1 MTGGTSW
8 RGDYA
13 ALTERIDMTTNGELN
28 VGEATIKLLEKYG
41 VDTLFGIPGVHT
53 LDFCRGLNM
62 SSIRHVQAR
71 NEQGAGFMADGYAR
85 ASGKPGVA
93 LVISGPGVTNALT
106 AVGQAYAD
114 SIPLLM
120 LSSDAASYTIGK
132 GWGCL
137 HEVPSLTDTTAPLTA
152 FSATAMSPEEVPGL
166 IARAFSVF
174 ASERPRPV
182 HIAIP
187 IDILAMPAGGDW
199 EAIELPDRPA
209 PTRKNLDRACELL
222 RNAKQP
228 MICVGGG
235 AWLASEAITELA
247 ERLGA
252 AVIGSTAGK
261 GIIDD
266 SHPLSLS
273 AGTVRGEVQQ
283 YLKNADVVLAVG
295 TELSEVDSFVETL
308 EINGKI
314 IRVDLDPRKMN
325 DLYPAAVAI
334 IGGAKTT
341 TEAIARQLGEVEA
354 RTETAAEVAAIRSEI
369 LANLSDSEVRH
380 CKTLKVLRK
389 ALPVDTVVMGDI
401 CQLVYTGAFAFDVA
415 KPRLWHYPAGYC
427 TLGCG
432 LPDAIG
438 AKLALPD
445 TPVVSFAGDGGF
457 MFTVQELV
465 TAAELELPL
474 PLILWNNEGLKQI
487 QDDMKLRE
495 IDLVGVTGINPD
507 FIELAKSCRCHAL
520 RVDSAQ
526 ALTDAIAE
534 ALKADRPTLIE
545 VNEWDAWLN

>member
-1 MTGGTSW
+1 MTS
-8 RGDYA
+8 D
-13 ALTERIDMTTNGELN
+13 NELN
-28 VGEATIKLLEKYG
+28 VGEATIKLLEQYG
-41 VDTLFGIPGVHT
+41 VDTVFGIPGVHT
-53 LDFCRGLNM
+53 LDYCRGLNK
-62 SSIRHVQAR
+62 SSIQHVQAR

-106 AVGQAYAD
+106 AIGQAYAD
-114 SIPLLM
+114 SIPVLM
-120 LSSDAASYTIGK
+120 LSADAASYTLGK

-152 FSATAMSPEEVPGL
+152 FSATAMHPEEVPGL

-174 ASERPRPV
+174 SSERPRPV

-187 IDILAMPAGGDW
+187 IDVLAMPAGGDW
-199 EAIELPDRPA
+199 EAIEVPARPA
-209 PTRKNLDRACELL
+209 PTAKKIQRACELL
-222 RNAKQP
+222 RGARQP

-235 AWLASEAITELA
+235 AWLASDAITEIA

-273 AGTVRGEVQQ
+273 AGTVRGEVQR
-283 YLKNADVVLAVG
+283 VG

-314 IRVDLDPRKMN
+314 IRVDIDPRKMN
-325 DLYPAAVAI
+325 DLYPAEVAI

-354 RTETAAEVAAIRSEI
+354 RAETAAEVAAIRKEI
-369 LANLSDSEVRH
+369 LSNLSASEVRH
-380 CKTLKVLRK
+380 CKTLEVLRA
-389 ALPVDTVVMGDI
+389 ALPADTIVMGDI

-445 TPVVSFAGDGGF
+445 RPVVSFAGDGGF

-465 TAAELELPL
+465 TAAELKLSL

-495 IDLVGVTGINPD
+495 IELVGVTGINPD
-507 FIELAKSCRCHAL
+507 FIELARSCKCHAI

-526 ALTDAIAE
+526 GLTDAIAD
-534 ALKADRPTLIE
+534 AFKADRPTLIE
-545 VNEWDAWLN
+545 VNEWDPWLN

>member
-1 MTGGTSW
+1 MNSSS
-8 RGDYA
+8 
-13 ALTERIDMTTNGELN
+13 ELN
-28 VGEATIKLLEKYG
+28 VGEATIKLLEAYG

-53 LDFCRGLNM
+53 LEFCRGLNR
-62 SSIRHVQAR
+62 SHIQHVQAR

-85 ASGKPGVA
+85 ASGRPGVV

-106 AVGQAYAD
+106 AIGQAYAD
-114 SIPLLM
+114 SIPVLM
-120 LSSDAASYTIGK
+120 LSSDAASYTLGK

-137 HEVPSLTDTTAPLTA
+137 HEVPSLTATTAPLTA
-152 FSATAMSPEEVPGL
+152 FSATAMTPEEVPGL
-166 IARAFSVF
+166 IAKAFSVF
-174 ASERPRPV
+174 SSERPRPV

-187 IDILAMPAGGDW
+187 IDVLAMPAGGEWD
-199 EAIELPDRPA
+199 AIELPTRPA
-209 PTRKNLDRACELL
+209 PTAKKIERACELL
-222 RNAKQP
+222 RSSQQP

-235 AWLASEAITELA
+235 AWLASDAITEIA
-247 ERLGA
+247 EKLGA
-252 AVIGSTAGK
+252 AVIGSNAGK

-314 IRVDLDPRKMN
+314 IRIDIDSRKMN
-325 DLYPAAVAI
+325 DLYPAEVAI

-341 TEAIARQLGEVEA
+341 TEAIARQLGDVDA
-354 RTETAAEVAAIRSEI
+354 RAETVAEVASLRRDIRN
-369 LANLSDSEVRH
+369 NLSASENRH
-380 CKTLKVLRK
+380 CKTLDVLRA
-389 ALPVDTVVMGDI
+389 ALPADTVVMGDI
-401 CQLVYTGAFAFDVA
+401 CQLVYTGSFAFNVS

-445 TPVVSFAGDGGF
+445 TPVVTFAGDGGF

-465 TAAELELPL
+465 TAAELGLPL
-474 PLILWNNEGLKQI
+474 PIILWNNEGLKQI
-487 QDDMKLRE
+487 QDDMKLRDIE
-495 IDLVGVTGINPD
+495 LVGVTGINPD
-507 FIELAKSCRCHAL
+507 FIALAKSCGCHAL
-520 RVDSAQ
+520 RIDSAQ
-526 ALTDAIAE
+526 GLTDAVA
-534 ALKADRPTLIE
+534 AAFKADRPTLIE
-545 VNEWDAWLN
+545 VMEFDSWLS

>member
-1 MTGGTSW
+1 
-8 RGDYA
+8 
-13 ALTERIDMTTNGELN
+13 
-28 VGEATIKLLEKYG
+28 
-41 VDTLFGIPGVHT
+41 
-53 LDFCRGLNM
+53 
-62 SSIRHVQAR
+62 
-71 NEQGAGFMADGYAR
+71 
-85 ASGKPGVA
+85 
-93 LVISGPGVTNALT
+93 VISGPGVTNALT
-106 AVGQAYAD
+106 AIGQAYAD
-114 SIPLLM
+114 SIPVLM
-120 LSSDAASYTIGK
+120 LSADAASYTLGK

-152 FSATAMSPEEVPGL
+152 FSATAMHPEEVPGL

-174 ASERPRPV
+174 SSERPRPV

-187 IDILAMPAGGDW
+187 IDVLAMPAGGDW
-199 EAIELPDRPA
+199 EAIEVPARPA
-209 PTRKNLDRACELL
+209 PTAKKIQRACELL
-222 RNAKQP
+222 RGARQP

-235 AWLASEAITELA
+235 AWLASDAITEIA

-273 AGTVRGEVQQ
+273 AGTVRGEVQR
-283 YLKNADVVLAVG
+283 YLKNADV
-295 TELSEVDSFVETL
+295 

-314 IRVDLDPRKMN
+314 IRVDIDPRKMN
-325 DLYPAAVAI
+325 DLYPAEVAI

-354 RTETAAEVAAIRSEI
+354 RAETAAEVAAIRKEI
-369 LANLSDSEVRH
+369 LSNLSASEVRH
-380 CKTLKVLRK
+380 CKTLEVLRA
-389 ALPVDTVVMGDI
+389 ALPADTIVMGDI

-445 TPVVSFAGDGGF
+445 RPVVSFAGDGGF

-465 TAAELELPL
+465 TAAELKLSL

-495 IDLVGVTGINPD
+495 IELVGVTGINPD
-507 FIELAKSCRCHAL
+507 FIELARSCKCHAI

-526 ALTDAIAE
+526 GLTDAIAD
-534 ALKADRPTLIE
+534 AFKADRPTLIE
-545 VNEWDAWLN
+545 VNEWDPWLN

>member
-1 MTGGTSW
+1 MTS
-8 RGDYA
+8 D
-13 ALTERIDMTTNGELN
+13 NELN
-28 VGEATIKLLEKYG
+28 VGEATIKLLEQYG
-41 VDTLFGIPGVHT
+41 VDTVFGIPGVHT
-53 LDFCRGLNM
+53 LDYCRGLNQ
-62 SSIRHVQAR
+62 SSIQHVQAR

-106 AVGQAYAD
+106 AIGQAYAD
-114 SIPLLM
+114 SIPVLM
-120 LSSDAASYTIGK
+120 LSADAASYTLGK

-152 FSATAMSPEEVPGL
+152 FSATAMHPEEVPGL

-174 ASERPRPV
+174 SSERPRPV

-187 IDILAMPAGGDW
+187 IDVLAMPAGDTW
-199 EAIELPDRPA
+199 EAIELPERPA
-209 PTRKNLDRACELL
+209 PTAKKIERACELL
-222 RNAKQP
+222 REARQP

-235 AWLASEAITELA
+235 AWLASDAITEIA
-247 ERLGA
+247 EKLGA

-314 IRVDLDPRKMN
+314 IRVDIDPRKMN
-325 DLYPAAVAI
+325 DLYPAEVAI

-354 RTETAAEVAAIRSEI
+354 RAETAAEVADIRSEI
-369 LANLSDSEVRH
+369 LNNLSASEVRH
-380 CKTLKVLRK
+380 CKTLEVLRA
-389 ALPVDTVVMGDI
+389 ALPADTIVMGDI

-445 TPVVSFAGDGGF
+445 RPVVSFAGDGGF

-487 QDDMKLRE
+487 QDDMKARE

-507 FIELAKSCRCHAL
+507 FIELARSCKCHAI

-526 ALTDAIAE
+526 DLTDAIAD
-534 ALKADRPTLIE
+534 AFKADRPTLIE
-545 VNEWDAWLN
+545 VNEWDPWLN

>member
-1 MTGGTSW
+1 MTDFS
-8 RGDYA
+8 
-13 ALTERIDMTTNGELN
+13 ELS
-28 VGEATIKLLEKYG
+28 VGEASIALLAKYG

-53 LDFCRGLNM
+53 LEFCKGLNR

-106 AVGQAYAD
+106 AIGQAYAD

-120 LSSDAASYTIGK
+120 LSSDAASYTLGK

-137 HEVPSLTDTTAPLTA
+137 HEVPGLTDTTSPLTA
-152 FSATAMSPEEVPGL
+152 FSATATTPEEVPGL
-166 IARAFSVF
+166 IAKAFSVF

-187 IDILAMPAGGDW
+187 IDVLAMPATGDW
-199 EAIELPDRPA
+199 QAVELPTRPA
-209 PTRKNLDRACELL
+209 PTARKIERACDLL
-222 RNAKQP
+222 RNARQP

-235 AWLASEAITELA
+235 AWMASAAITEIA
-247 ERLGA
+247 EKLGA

-261 GIIDD
+261 GIVDD

-273 AGTVRGEVQQ
+273 AGTVRGEVQR

-314 IRVDLDPRKMN
+314 IRIDIDPRKMK
-325 DLYPAAVAI
+325 DLYPAEVAI
-334 IGGAKTT
+334 IGGARNSA
-341 TEAIARQLGEVEA
+341 EAIANKLGDVDA
-354 RTETAAEVAAIRSEI
+354 RTETVTEVAEIRRDI
-369 LANLSDSEVRH
+369 RNNLSASEARH
-380 CKTLKVLRK
+380 CKTLDVLR
-389 ALPVDTVVMGDI
+389 AVLPADTIVMGDI

-415 KPRLWHYPAGYC
+415 KPKLWHYPAGYC

-438 AKLALPD
+438 AKLALPEA
-445 TPVVSFAGDGGF
+445 PVVSFAGDGGF

-465 TAAELELPL
+465 TAAELQLALPI
-474 PLILWNNEGLKQI
+474 ILWNNGGLKQI
-487 QDDMKLRE
+487 QDDMKLRGIE
-495 IDLVGVTGINPD
+495 LVGVSGINPD
-507 FIELAKSCRCHAL
+507 FIALAKSCHCHAF
-520 RVDSAQ
+520 RIDSAQ
-526 ALTDAIAE
+526 GLQDAVNA
-534 ALKADRPTLIE
+534 AFKADRPSLIE
-545 VNEWDAWLN
+545 VHESAAWLNQAND